1 MTNKVTGWF
10 LKFIYNLPEESNAA
24 LDKAELLVIFV
35 LFLIFPFN
43 HKQDLFWQDMSNI
56 SDKIHWTLQCPY
68 CNKGFASVSS
78 TYRNL

>member
-43 HKQDLFWQDMSNI
+43 HKQDLKRVKYFWQN
-56 SDKIHWTLQCPY
+56 TLD
-68 CNKGFASVSS
+68 ASMP
-78 TYRNL
+78 LLQ